1 MSKPDFKTLGFSF
14 FSSNF
19 ETCGGVSSPSRPS
32 PSKLS
37 STVTVLRALDSDQPT
52 LISPDMSSPSS
63 HANNNDLLN
72 EEVKVQTSVGKKR
85 TETQRSSSDH
95 QLKPRKK
102 LSQSSDIRQYFVP
115 KDDDKESTNRTRNDI
130 GRCEL
135 FKAYQE
141 SSEDKA
147 LTSGNPTSLKCDQ
160 DEFIR
165 TVSEMI
171 VLSGLPFSFVE
182 SEGFRRFCHNV
193 IPMYEDVSRQTVA
206 KDIAVIYLQEKSFL
220 KVMFS
225 VNKMRV
231 SLTTDIWE
239 APTTSSSYMVVTA
252 YWIDA
257 NWELQKRIISFKP
270 VLDKKGETI
279 ARRLIECLDEWG
291 IEKVFTVTV
300 NNAEGNDHEA
310 LTLFQDAMRLK
321 GANALVKDG
330 DFLRMRCCGH
340 IVNLLVKDSMEHV
353 SDSIVAVRNAVKY
366 VQSSLSR
373 IKSFEFRIETGK
385 VPKGNLSLDSVTEWN
400 STYLML
406 VAALKLRVAFDKMLG
421 EDKLY
426 GKYFLEI
433 EEETG
438 EKRVGPPV
446 SATWDEV
453 ERLVTFLGIFF
464 NCTVESSER
473 KAAASS
479 KGYSE
484 IATIDWNLIKLSNN
498 VDEEVRKEAT
508 SIKDKFEKYWDGL
521 ININPLVIVAS
532 VFDPRKK
539 MKFTS
544 LCFDRL
550 HGKDSLESKNLTLSI
565 TSVMRH
571 LYEEYTIM
579 LDKQSQSDDA
589 AIQSDHRGSE
599 QSGKELD
606 DYLMEKAEPWC
617 SGSDYDVLSWWKR
630 NSPNYPILSEL
641 ARDVLA
647 IQMSSF
653 AHESAF
659 CTSGRVLDPYRSSLT
674 PYTTEALI
682 CTQQWLRTSLQ
693 SEPPLANLEQMFEE
707 LDFQESLDPRK
718 QPSWLLRSSC
728 K

>member
-1 MSKPDFKTLGFSF
+1 
-14 FSSNF
+14 
-19 ETCGGVSSPSRPS
+19 
-32 PSKLS
+32 
-37 STVTVLRALDSDQPT
+37 
-52 LISPDMSSPSS
+52 MSSPSS

-599 QSGKELD
+599 HQ
-606 DYLMEKAEPWC
+606 
-617 SGSDYDVLSWWKR
+617 VRSWM
-630 NSPNYPILSEL
+630 I
-641 ARDVLA
+641 
-647 IQMSSF
+647 
-653 AHESAF
+653 
-659 CTSGRVLDPYRSSLT
+659 T
-674 PYTTEALI
+674 
-682 CTQQWLRTSLQ
+682 
-693 SEPPLANLEQMFEE
+693 
-707 LDFQESLDPRK
+707 
-718 QPSWLLRSSC
+718 
-728 K
+728 